1 MSTTQKV
8 STAHKA
14 QAWDKG
20 PAGLFAAGSGQSFWQ
35 PAPTG
40 GYVTLTMT
48 PETFKH
54 DASACGVQTIPPGGR
69 VEAMAHRA
77 AEKILYI
84 LDGRG
89 TLTIEGQVRAL
100 VPGSMVTMGRKVVHQ
115 LINDSPEE
123 LTLFFWVTPPG
134 YEDYLACI
142 GQPRIAGAAAPVFP
156 ANPAAGMRSPVISG
170 AAELA
175 EIEPGAK
182 GDWMVVAPA
191 EGSSYW
197 QAAPAGGY
205 IQFKAYPE
213 IFDSNRFIAAIQVL
227 PPGGQIPPHAHSR
240 IEEWL
245 LIRTGHGR
253 IFVDGTWHPIEP
265 GSLGFVSR
273 WITHSIINESDVDME
288 VFAVAT
294 PPGLELLL
302 RQFSVK
308 ANPGDTP
315 PDLSGFAIP
324 DNADEL
330 LQGAVLRMPGYA
342 AKHNAEDATRP
353 EY

>member
-1 MSTTQKV
+1 MSN
-8 STAHKA
+8 AMR
-14 QAWDKG
+14 AWDKG
-20 PAGLFAAGSGQSFWQ
+20 PAGLFEPGSGQTFWQ
-35 PAPTG
+35 PQPTA

-69 VEAMAHRA
+69 IEPIAHRA
-77 AEKILYI
+77 AEKILYV
-84 LDGRG
+84 LSGKG
-89 TLTIEGQVRAL
+89 TLTIEGEARSL
-100 VPGSMVTMGRKVVHQ
+100 VPGSMVTMGRKIVHAVV
-115 LINDSPEE
+115 NNGGED

-142 GQPRIAGAAAPVFP
+142 GRPRTNGQAAPTFQSNS
-156 ANPAAGMRSPVISG
+156 AEGQARALVITN

-175 EIEPGAK
+175 AIAREAK
-182 GDWMVVAPA
+182 GDWMVVGPD

-197 QAAPAGGY
+197 QAAPAGGF

-213 IFDSNRFIAAIQVL
+213 VFDSNRFIAAIQVL

-240 IEEWL
+240 MEEWL
-245 LIRTGHGR
+245 LIRTGYGR
-253 IFVDGTWHPIEP
+253 IFVDGKWHAIKP

-288 VFAVAT
+288 VFAIAT

-302 RQFSVK
+302 RQFSLK
-308 ANPGDTP
+308 ANPGDAP
-315 PDLSGFAIP
+315 PDLSGFTLP

-342 AKHNAEDATRP
+342 AKHNAEDVTRP
-353 EY
+353 GF

>member
-1 MSTTQKV
+1 MT
-8 STAHKA
+8 
-14 QAWDKG
+14 AWDKG
-20 PAGLFAAGSGQSFWQ
+20 PAGVFGPDEGQSYWQ

-40 GYVTLTMT
+40 GYATLAMT

-54 DASACGVQTIPPGGR
+54 DPAACGFQTIPPGGR
-69 VEAMAHRA
+69 IEPMAHRA
-77 AEKILYI
+77 AEKIWYVWS
-84 LDGRG
+84 GKG
-89 TLTIEGQVRAL
+89 QLTIEGETRPL
-100 VPGSMVTMGRKVVHQ
+100 IPGSLVTMGRKVIHALV
-115 LINDSPEE
+115 NDGAED

-142 GQPRIAGAAAPVFP
+142 GRPR
-156 ANPAAGMRSPVISG
+156 AAGQTSIASFANDGAKGMLKSPVITD
-170 AAELA
+170 ATELA
-175 EIEPGAK
+175 AIKPEDK
-182 GDWMVVAPA
+182 GDWMVTAPDA
-191 EGSSYW
+191 GASYW
-197 QAAPAGGY
+197 QSAPAGGY

-213 IFDSNRFIAAIQVL
+213 VFDSNRFIAAIQVL

-253 IFVDGTWHPIEP
+253 IFVDGAWHPVKP

-273 WITHSIINESDVDME
+273 WVTHSIINESDEDME

-302 RQFSVK
+302 REFSIR
-308 ANPGDTP
+308 ANPGDAP
-315 PDLSGFAIP
+315 PDLTQFVVP

-330 LQGAVLRMPGYA
+330 LQGAVLRMPGFT
-342 AKHNAEDATRP
+342 AKHNAEASKRP
-353 EY
+353 GY